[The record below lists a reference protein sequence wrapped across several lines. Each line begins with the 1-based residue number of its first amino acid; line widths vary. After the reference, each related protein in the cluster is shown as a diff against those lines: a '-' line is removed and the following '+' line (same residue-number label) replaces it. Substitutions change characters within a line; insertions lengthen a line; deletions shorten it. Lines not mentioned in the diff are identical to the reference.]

1 MKMYK
6 FYEQRKIYFSISI
19 LILIACIVCSFVFGI
34 RLDIQFK
41 GGSIITYNYEGTV
54 DETAFKN
61 DIESILGEKVSIQST
76 KNAITGTDNFVVT
89 LVAAKG
95 LSSEKQLELSSA
107 LEQKYADNK
116 MTTLSVSVVDPVIGK
131 EFLFKCIVA
140 VLFASLLM
148 IVYVGFRFKSIGGFS
163 AGTMAVIAL
172 LHDIMVVFATFVIL
186 RIPLNDSFIAVVLTI
201 LGYSL
206 NDTIV
211 IYDRIR
217 ENKNIYGNQ
226 YSVAQL
232 VDLSVTQCL
241 SRSITTT
248 LTTLMS
254 MVVVCIMAYIYN
266 VNSILTFA
274 FPMIIG
280 MISGVYSSICIA
292 GPLWVMWKERK
303 VTK

>member
-1 MKMYK
+1 MKMYN
-6 FYEQRKIYFSISI
+6 FTGQRKIYFSIST
-19 LILIACIVCSFVFGI
+19 LILVACIVCSFVFGI

-41 GGSIITYNYEGTV
+41 GGSIITYNYQGSI
-54 DETAFKN
+54 DQSAFKA
-61 DIESILGEKVSIQST
+61 DVESILGEKVNIQST
-76 KNAITGTDNFVVT
+76 KNAITDADNLVVT
-89 LVAAKG
+89 LAAAKG
-95 LSSEKQLELSSA
+95 LSSEKQLELQKTIG
-107 LEQKYADNK
+107 EKYAENK
-116 MTTLSVSVVDPVIGK
+116 IETLSLSVVDPVIGK

-140 VLFASLLM
+140 ILFASILM
-148 IVYVGFRFKSIGGFS
+148 IVYIGFRFKSIGGFS

-211 IYDRIR
+211 IYDRVR
-217 ENKNIYGNQ
+217 ENKNLYGNH
-226 YSVAQL
+226 YTTGEL
-232 VDLSVTQCL
+232 VNLSITQSL
-241 SRSITTT
+241 SRSIATTV
-248 LTTLMS
+248 TTMMS
-254 MVVVCIMAYIYN
+254 MIVVCVLAYIYN

-292 GPLWVMWKERK
+292 GPLWVMWQERK
-303 VTK
+303 N

>member
-1 MKMYK
+1 MKMYN
-6 FYEQRKIYFSISI
+6 FTGQRKIYFSIST
-19 LILIACIVCSFVFGI
+19 LILVACIVCSFVFGI

-41 GGSIITYNYEGTV
+41 GGSIITYNYQGSI
-54 DETAFKN
+54 DQSAFKA
-61 DIESILGEKVSIQST
+61 DVESILGEKVNIQST
-76 KNAITGTDNFVVT
+76 KNAITDADNLVVT
-89 LVAAKG
+89 LAAAKG
-95 LSSEKQLELSSA
+95 LSSEKQLELQKTIG
-107 LEQKYADNK
+107 EKYAENK
-116 MTTLSVSVVDPVIGK
+116 IETLSLSVVDPVIGK

-140 VLFASLLM
+140 ILFASLLM
-148 IVYVGFRFKSIGGFS
+148 IVYIGFRFKAIGGFS

-211 IYDRIR
+211 IYDRVR
-217 ENKNIYGNQ
+217 ENKNLYGNH
-226 YSVAQL
+226 YTTGEL
-232 VDLSVTQCL
+232 VNLSITQSL
-241 SRSITTT
+241 SRSIATTV
-248 LTTLMS
+248 TTMMS
-254 MVVVCIMAYIYN
+254 MVVVCVLAYIYN

-292 GPLWVMWKERK
+292 GPLWVMWQERK
-303 VTK
+303 N

>member
-1 MKMYK
+1 MKMYN
-6 FYEQRKIYFSISI
+6 FTGQRKIYFSIST
-19 LILIACIVCSFVFGI
+19 LILVACIVCSFVFGI

-41 GGSIITYNYEGTV
+41 GGSIITYNYQGSI
-54 DETAFKN
+54 DQSAFKA
-61 DIESILGEKVSIQST
+61 DVESILGEKVNIQST
-76 KNAITGTDNFVVT
+76 KNAITDADNLVVT
-89 LVAAKG
+89 LAAAKG
-95 LSSEKQLELSSA
+95 LSSEKQLELQKTIG
-107 LEQKYADNK
+107 EKYAENK
-116 MTTLSVSVVDPVIGK
+116 IETLSLSVVDPVIGK

-140 VLFASLLM
+140 ILFASILM
-148 IVYVGFRFKSIGGFS
+148 IVYIGFRFKSIGGFS

-211 IYDRIR
+211 IYDRVR
-217 ENKNIYGNQ
+217 ENKNLYGNH
-226 YSVAQL
+226 YTTGEL
-232 VDLSVTQCL
+232 VNLSITQSL
-241 SRSITTT
+241 SRTIATTV
-248 LTTLMS
+248 TTMMS
-254 MVVVCIMAYIYN
+254 MVVVCVLAYIYN

-292 GPLWVMWKERK
+292 GPLWVMCQVRK
-303 VTK
+303 N